1 MMKQILYILLGIML
15 LSIVSCYDDEGN
27 YDYHDINEVTF
38 GEINTMYNVLLNID
52 TLKIDVGDFVEMS
65 QGDLTDTDRFE
76 YLWVIFSPSDSHVK
90 DTIST
95 DRVLSYPV
103 TLAPGTYN
111 LYLKIRDRVTEV
123 QWKKQFTVTVGT
135 PYSRG
140 ILLMGE
146 DANGNADAQMISM
159 AGIDT
164 LILKDILKNS
174 GLPTLHGPVSF
185 LHTGKQGEDYRQ
197 IWVLTESGSYY
208 LDRETLQ
215 GSESNVFDNF
225 LLESYNEPMIP
236 VTIVPQPSDIDGKV
250 ESQRAVVCSNGK
262 LFYTS
267 LSILAYGMYSF
278 PLNCLKTDMTKYIPA
293 SEYLFYS
300 IQSFKKYIWYS

>member
-111 LYLKIRDRVTEV
+111 LYLKIRDIFVPGR
-123 QWKKQFTVTVGT
+123 
-135 PYSRG
+135 
-140 ILLMGE
+140 
-146 DANGNADAQMISM
+146 
-159 AGIDT
+159 
-164 LILKDILKNS
+164 
-174 GLPTLHGPVSF
+174 
-185 LHTGKQGEDYRQ
+185 YRCVKAENQ
-197 IWVLTESGSYY
+197 I
-208 LDRETLQ
+208 REINL
-215 GSESNVFDNF
+215 
-225 LLESYNEPMIP
+225 
-236 VTIVPQPSDIDGKV
+236 
-250 ESQRAVVCSNGK
+250 
-262 LFYTS
+262 
-267 LSILAYGMYSF
+267 
-278 PLNCLKTDMTKYIPA
+278 
-293 SEYLFYS
+293 
-300 IQSFKKYIWYS
+300 